1 MSGVLQQCKM
11 MFAGLAWSALLG
23 QGSTPEALA
32 DVPCREAVKQRAR
45 LRACAECP
53 ICLHQLE
60 REGRCEA
67 QALLSCTHVYHLDCI
82 TAFETFEAARAG
94 QPACP
99 CCRAAYS
106 RVVVHL

>member
-1 MSGVLQQCKM
+1 M
-11 MFAGLAWSALLG
+11 
-23 QGSTPEALA
+23 
-32 DVPCREAVKQRAR
+32 PCREAVKRRAQ

-53 ICLHQLE
+53 ICLHHLD
-60 REGRCEA
+60 REGRSEA

-106 RVVVHL
+106 RIVVHL